1 MTWTDYDASLS
12 SCKFLLFLITQKGT
26 VDCGLAI
33 QIDFSD
39 IVHCLAGI
47 LAMLGHRV
55 GDDNI
60 FIIQRKD
67 LAGDEGDGF
76 IDSSPQVF
84 NSLSHIYVF
93 FKSNN
98 KSLLHID

>member
-1 MTWTDYDASLS
+1 
-12 SCKFLLFLITQKGT
+12 
-26 VDCGLAI
+26 
-33 QIDFSD
+33 
-39 IVHCLAGI
+39 
-47 LAMLGHRV
+47 MLGHRA

-84 NSLSHIYVF
+84 NSLSHVYVFF
-93 FKSNN
+93 FKSND
-98 KSLLHID
+98 KSLLYID

>member
-1 MTWTDYDASLS
+1 
-12 SCKFLLFLITQKGT
+12 
-26 VDCGLAI
+26 
-33 QIDFSD
+33 
-39 IVHCLAGI
+39 
-47 LAMLGHRV
+47 MLGHKA

-84 NSLSHIYVF
+84 NSLSHVYVF
-93 FKSNN
+93 LKSND
-98 KSLLHID
+98 KSLLYID